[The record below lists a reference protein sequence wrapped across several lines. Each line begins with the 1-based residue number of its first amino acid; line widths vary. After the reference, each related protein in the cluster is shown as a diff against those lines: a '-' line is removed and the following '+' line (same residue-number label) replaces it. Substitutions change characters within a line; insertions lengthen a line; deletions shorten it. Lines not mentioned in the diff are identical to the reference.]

1 VTVPGLGYDR
11 PVDGIRAR
19 DVSKRFR
26 SVQALDGVSFDVG
39 RGEVVS
45 LLGPNGAGKSTLLRI
60 LGTTVLADSGTVTV
74 GGHDVVR
81 DAAGARRSLG
91 VMIGDERSHYWR
103 LSGRRN
109 LAFFA
114 ALAGM
119 SRREAAARTQQLLEE
134 VRLADAADRR
144 VGEYSSGMR
153 ARLAL
158 ARALLADPPLML
170 LDEPTRNLDP
180 LSASHFRESTARL
193 AREGR
198 AGIIFATHNLHEA
211 VAISTR
217 ILVLSA
223 GRIVLEE
230 QAHGMDA
237 DRLEAAFLSAVQS
250 QADDDMPSDELAVRA

>member
-1 VTVPGLGYDR
+1 
-11 PVDGIRAR
+11 VDGIRACE
-19 DVSKRFR
+19 VSKRFR
-26 SVQALDGVSFDVG
+26 SVQALAGVSFDVG

-60 LGTTVLADSGTVTV
+60 LGTTILPDSGTVTV
-74 GGHDVVR
+74 AGHDVLH

-109 LAFFA
+109 LVFFA

-134 VRLADAADRR
+134 VRLTEAADRR

-158 ARALLADPPLML
+158 ARALLADPPLLL

-180 LSASHFRESTARL
+180 LSASHFRQSTSRL
-193 AREGR
+193 AHEGR
-198 AGIIFATHNLHEA
+198 AGILFATHNLHEA

-230 QAHGMDA
+230 QAQGMDA
-237 DRLEAAFLSAVQS
+237 DRLESVFLEAVQS
-250 QADDDMPSDELAVRA
+250 QADDDIPSDEVAVRA